1 MRVAKGLEEYVNPL
15 AEVTMS
21 NQDIASS
28 EAFEEDVGDEASSS
42 STRGNWAGS
51 DVSRDEIE
59 WLQRTF
65 RITEGVECRI
75 PGSETEP
82 NPREGEYVVF
92 SSHFERGFGLPISD
106 FLKRFMEHYHLQP
119 HHLPA
124 NAMVLLSSAVTLSE
138 GYLGL
143 WPTLEF

>member
-1 MRVAKGLEEYVNPL
+1 
-15 AEVTMS
+15 MS

-28 EAFEEDVGDEASSS
+28 EAFEEDTADDASSS

-51 DVSRDEIE
+51 DVTSDEIE

-65 RITEGVECRI
+65 RIPDGVECRI

-82 NPREGEYVVF
+82 EPREGEYVVF
-92 SSHFERGFGLPISD
+92 ASHFERGFGLPISD